1 MLIFL
6 IGMPGSGKSYWM
18 RKFAAA
24 TDYVGQ
30 DTDWLTEQ
38 RTGKRIAELFEQGE
52 NIFRSEERRTLEDLM
67 KKAEQPM
74 IIATGGGTP
83 CFFDNMDLMLGSGLV
98 IYLQA
103 ALTTLSYN
111 LRRSYMRRPLLDGK
125 APEELELFL
134 NSLLAER
141 RKYYERATL
150 HLNVEHLQ
158 PLDFVTTVQSYIKS
172 YYKQ

>member
-6 IGMPGSGKSYWM
+6 VGMPGSGKSFWM
-18 RKFAAA
+18 RKFAEA
-24 TDYVGQ
+24 TNFVGQ
-30 DTDWLTEQ
+30 DTDWLIEQ
-38 RTGKRIAELFEQGE
+38 RTGKRIAELFQQGE

-67 KKAEQPM
+67 GKAEQPM

-83 CFFDNMDLMLGSGLV
+83 CFFDNMELMLESGLV

-111 LRRSYMRRPLLDGK
+111 LRHSYMRRPLLDGK
-125 APEELELFL
+125 VPEELEALL
-134 NSLLAER
+134 SKLLAER
-141 RKYYERATL
+141 RKFYERANL

-158 PLDFVTTVQSYIKS
+158 APDFVATVQSYIKS
-172 YYKQ
+172 SYKQ